1 VRSLRVAWVGLNL
14 LVALAMALGA
24 AAGPPGSTR
33 LAYVVLLFALCSSPL
48 LQMRQ
53 LNDRFAL
60 LGVFLGIYFMFFGN
74 IDLMAAIGL
83 ASGSQASRDLLSGAE
98 LLIVCGAVLFTA
110 SYQLAAAA
118 LRIRPG
124 SAAQGPADWKN
135 LHLFVFGAVLWLIG
149 TAAVLTLNIVVVPE
163 KTNDSVSQGL
173 TQLGPWT
180 TAMVI
185 LGNYLQPLGGVVI
198 AYGYAKFRSKP
209 WLLAAL
215 AVIVGQL
222 VVGLICDIKGMAL
235 MGAVIVV
242 LVLVLVHG
250 RVPLAWVLGAA
261 LGAAMVFPVLQA
273 YRGVIAGGGLSRADA
288 LQDFSGSLRAALQAR
303 KSVMRGAPDERAQTI
318 FERSNLK
325 PSVELAVSAT
335 GRGTPFQYGRTL
347 EPLLSTFIPRLL
359 WAKKPDIAVG
369 QEFAQQ
375 FGLDVGENTYISPSH
390 LGEFYWNFGW
400 PGALGGMTLI
410 GLLFGA
416 VGARCDLSAGASVT
430 RVLVL
435 LSTSVLLGLGFEST
449 VAAQYS
455 VWARSMVVVWLLHLV
470 LSRRTAAR
478 APPTGPAPDTARDD
492 RPRLDPA
499 TVPVARFAHRATGPA

>member
-1 VRSLRVAWVGLNL
+1 MKALRLAWVGLNL
-14 LVALAMALGA
+14 LVWMVMAFGA
-24 AAGPPGSTR
+24 ATGAAGGVR
-33 LAYVVLLFALCSSPL
+33 LPYVVLLFALCSSPL
-48 LQMRQ
+48 LQMRR
-53 LNDRFAL
+53 LNDRYAL

-74 IDLMAAIGL
+74 IDLMAAVGL
-83 ASGSQASRDLLSGAE
+83 AADSTASRDLLSSAE
-98 LLIVCGAVLFTA
+98 MLIVCGAVLFTA
-110 SYQLAAAA
+110 SYHLAATT
-118 LRIRPG
+118 LRIGPG
-124 SAAQGPADWKN
+124 SVARLPADWGN
-135 LHLFVFGAVLWLIG
+135 AQLFVFGAVLWLVG

-180 TAMVI
+180 TAIVI

-198 AYGYAKFRSKP
+198 AYGYAKSRSKP

-242 LVLVLVHG
+242 LALVLVRG

-288 LQDFSGSLRAALQAR
+288 LQDFGGSLRAALQAR
-303 KSVMRGAPDERAQTI
+303 KSIMRGAPDERAQTI

-325 PSVELAVSAT
+325 PSVELAVLAA
-335 GRGTPFQYGRTL
+335 GRGTPFQHGRTL

-359 WAKKPDIAVG
+359 WSKKPDIAVG
-369 QEFAQQ
+369 QEFARE

-390 LGEFYWNFGW
+390 LGELYWNFGW

-416 VGARCDLSAGASVT
+416 VGARCDLSAGVSVT

-449 VAAQYS
+449 FAAQYS
-455 VWARSMVVVWLLHLV
+455 VWARSMVVVLLLHLV
-470 LSRRTAAR
+470 LSRRATTR
-478 APPTGPAPDTARDD
+478 APSVRPQADPTPGD
-492 RPRLDPA
+492 RLVLDPA
-499 TVPVARFAHRATGPA
+499 TVPVARFAP